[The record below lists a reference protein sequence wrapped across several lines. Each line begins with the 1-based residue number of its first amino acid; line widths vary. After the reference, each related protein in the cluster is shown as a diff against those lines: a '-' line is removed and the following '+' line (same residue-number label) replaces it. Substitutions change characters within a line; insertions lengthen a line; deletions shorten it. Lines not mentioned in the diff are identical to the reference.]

1 MYDGLMPE
9 DRDELLRHYNE
20 MRSELLSAIRGLSDE
35 QMADPSLDGW
45 SVNDH
50 LAHVA
55 LWDEV
60 RASEVTRISAGHGS
74 LWRMTE
80 AQDEVYNT
88 LGYELRKGMS
98 AEQARWEFTNA
109 SDRLMAAIA
118 NASERGLAASRY
130 GEAAL
135 RSTHQSEHAGWIRR
149 WRAERGI

>member
-1 MYDGLMPE
+1 MPE

-20 MRSELLSAIRGLSDE
+20 MRSELLAAIRGLNDQ

-50 LAHVA
+50 LAHIA

-60 RASEVTRISAGHGS
+60 RASEIARISAGHDS
-74 LWRMTE
+74 TWRMSE

-88 LGYELRKGMS
+88 LGYELRRGMS
-98 AEQARWEFTNA
+98 AEQARWEFTHA
-109 SDRLMAAIA
+109 SDRLLDAVKSATQ
-118 NASERGLAASRY
+118 RGFNASRY

-135 RSTHQSEHAGWIRR
+135 CSTHQSQHAGWIRR